1 MMTTV
6 HHADAQTGKGDE
18 RVGVVDDDNGD
29 ITAVSSRCD
38 DVGQT
43 VCERFDRLTG
53 AGGGRRLQ

>member
-1 MMTTV
+1 V
-6 HHADAQTGKGDE
+6 KGDE
-18 RVGVVDDDNGD
+18 RVGVVDDHTGD
-29 ITAVSSRCD
+29 ITAVSSHCD